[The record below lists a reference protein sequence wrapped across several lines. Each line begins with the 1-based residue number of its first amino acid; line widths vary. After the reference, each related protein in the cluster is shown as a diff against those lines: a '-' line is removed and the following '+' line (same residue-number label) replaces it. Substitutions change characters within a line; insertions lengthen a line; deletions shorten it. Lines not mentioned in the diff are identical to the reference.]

1 MLRQTL
7 NHIGVVMASKVMPLA
22 SLLVYSRFLEPA
34 EYGVVSVFF
43 AYIWILG
50 VALTLNLH
58 TGIGRYIYDK
68 RYSVNELIGTTLLSN
83 GILFGIGLSV
93 VIVASLPIAS
103 LLDLSESL
111 LPLLVVVTVGQI
123 VESLLVQILTAK
135 QKSGK
140 LFAIMTI
147 RSLSSLATTVVLL
160 SSMRS
165 DKYLAIIYSESIFSL
180 FLLGYIFIILQPDR
194 PWRFSWPVLRAYC
207 TYCIPLIPYM
217 LSLTLLSQ
225 FDRVMIDH
233 FIGKEAAGLYS
244 VGYNLGILLVMVS
257 GALLAALNPR
267 FFNDMDNK
275 NHDAVRQDAFA
286 VFVVCAFFAFA
297 LALFGPVVAALLI
310 PVKYA
315 DGFALIPLVA
325 LGGLVSVVFQVW
337 GRVIGYAKQTYLLS
351 MVAVAATILKI
362 GLNLLVIPI
371 FGAWGGVVTT
381 LLAYTF
387 MAVAVVILINQRAE
401 GLRVDVTRE
410 TLWLAAL
417 AVVVALEFYVDMRGY
432 GAWVA
437 KIAILAAVTGLGWQS
452 VYETFF
458 LARSAPPALRL
469 DVAGA
474 KSP

>member
-7 NHIGVVMASKVMPLA
+7 NHIGVVIASKVMPLA

-50 VALTLNLH
+50 IALTLNLH
-58 TGIGRYIYDK
+58 VGIGRFIYDK
-68 RYSVNELIGTTLLSN
+68 QYILNDLIGTTLLSN
-83 GILFGIGLSV
+83 GVLFGIGLSIV
-93 VIVASLPIAS
+93 LVASAPIAS
-103 LLDLSESL
+103 LLNLSESL
-111 LPLLVVVTVGQI
+111 LPLLVLVTIGQI
-123 VESLLVQILTAK
+123 VESLLVQILTAQ

-140 LFAIMTI
+140 LFAIMAI
-147 RSLSSLATTVVLL
+147 RSLSSLATTIVLL
-160 SSMRS
+160 SFMSY
-165 DKYLAIIYSESIFSL
+165 DKYLAIIYAEAIFSL
-180 FLLGYIFIILQPDR
+180 LLLGYLFTMLRQYW

-207 TYCIPLIPYM
+207 NYCIPLIPYM

-233 FIGKEAAGLYS
+233 FVGKEAAGLYS

-275 NHDAVRQDAFA
+275 NHDAACQDGFA
-286 VFVVCAFFAFA
+286 VFIVCAFCAFA
-297 LALFGPVVAALLI
+297 LALFGPSVAALVI
-310 PVKYA
+310 PAKYA

-362 GLNLLVIPI
+362 GLNLLVIPMY
-371 FGAWGGVVTT
+371 GAWGGVVTT

-387 MAVAVVILINQRAE
+387 MAVAVVIL
-401 GLRVDVTRE
+401 VTRRADQPHVHAMRE
-410 TLWLAAL
+410 IFWLGAL

-432 GAWVA
+432 GAWIA
-437 KIAILAAVTGLGWQS
+437 KIAILALVIRLGWQS
-452 VYETFF
+452 VHGTFF
-458 LARSAPPALRL
+458 LAMTARRL
-469 DVAGA
+469 DVTGA

>member
-7 NHIGVVMASKVMPLA
+7 NHIGVVIASKVMPLA

-50 VALTLNLH
+50 IALTLNLH
-58 TGIGRYIYDK
+58 VGIGRFIYDK
-68 RYSVNELIGTTLLSN
+68 QYTLNDLIGTTLLSN
-83 GILFGIGLSV
+83 GVLFGIGLSIV
-93 VIVASLPIAS
+93 LVASAPIAS
-103 LLDLSESL
+103 LLNLSESL
-111 LPLLVVVTVGQI
+111 LPLLVLVTIGQI
-123 VESLLVQILTAK
+123 VESLLVQILTAQ

-140 LFAIMTI
+140 LFAIMAI
-147 RSLSSLATTVVLL
+147 RSLSSLATTIVLL
-160 SSMRS
+160 SFMSY
-165 DKYLAIIYSESIFSL
+165 DKYLAIIYAEAIFSL
-180 FLLGYIFIILQPDR
+180 LLLGYLVTMLRQYW

-207 TYCIPLIPYM
+207 NYCIPLIPYM

-233 FIGKEAAGLYS
+233 FVGKEAAGLYS

-275 NHDAVRQDAFA
+275 NHDAACQDGFA
-286 VFVVCAFFAFA
+286 VFVVCAFCAFA
-297 LALFGPVVAALLI
+297 LALFGPSVAALVI
-310 PVKYA
+310 PAKYA

-362 GLNLLVIPI
+362 GLNLLMIPM
-371 FGAWGGVVTT
+371 FGAWGGVATT

-387 MAVAVVILINQRAE
+387 MAVAVVIL
-401 GLRVDVTRE
+401 VTRRADKPHVYAMRE
-410 TLWLAAL
+410 IFWLGALAA
-417 AVVVALEFYVDMRGY
+417 VVALEFYVDMRGY
-432 GAWVA
+432 GAWIA
-437 KIAILAAVTGLGWQS
+437 KIAILALVIRLGWQS
-452 VYETFF
+452 VHGTFF
-458 LARSAPPALRL
+458 LAMTARRL
-469 DVAGA
+469 DATGA
-474 KSP
+474 KST

>member
-7 NHIGVVMASKVMPLA
+7 NHIGVVIASKVMPLA

-34 EYGVVSVFF
+34 EYGLVSVFF

-50 VALTLNLH
+50 VAITLNIH
-58 TGIGRYIYDK
+58 TGIGRFIYDK
-68 RYSVNELIGTTLLSN
+68 HYSLNEQLGTTLLST
-83 GILFGIGLSV
+83 GILFGLGLSV
-93 VIVASLPIAS
+93 VIVASIPIAS
-103 LLDLSESL
+103 LLNLSESL
-111 LPLLVVVTVGQI
+111 LPLLVVVTVGQV
-123 VESLLVQILTAK
+123 VESLLLQILTAQ

-140 LFAIMTI
+140 LFAIMAI
-147 RSLSSLATTVVLL
+147 RSLGSLATTVVLL
-160 SSMRS
+160 LFMSS
-165 DKYLAIIYSESIFSL
+165 DKYLAIIYAETIFSL
-180 FLLGYIFIILQPDR
+180 LLLGYLLTMLRQDR
-194 PWRFSWPVLRAYC
+194 PWRFSRPLLRAYC
-207 TYCIPLIPYM
+207 SYCIPLIPYM

-286 VFVVCAFFAFA
+286 VFVVCAICAFT
-297 LALFGPVVAALLI
+297 LVLFGPSVAALVI

-315 DGFALIPLVA
+315 DGFVLIPLVA

-337 GRVIGYAKQTYLLS
+337 GRVIGYAKKTYLLS
-351 MVAVAATILKI
+351 MIAVAATILKI
-362 GLNLLVIPI
+362 GLNILVIPM

-387 MAVAVVILINQRAE
+387 MAVAVVILVNQRTE
-401 GLRVDVTRE
+401 GPRVRVMRE
-410 TLWLAAL
+410 TIWLGAL
-417 AVVVALEFYVDMRGY
+417 AVLVALEFYVDVSGY
-432 GAWVA
+432 GAWIA
-437 KIAILAAVTGLGWQS
+437 KIAILAVVIGLGWQS
-452 VYETFF
+452 VRGTFF
-458 LARSAPPALRL
+458 LALSARRL
-469 DVAGA
+469 DVTGA

>member
-7 NHIGVVMASKVMPLA
+7 NHIGVVIASKVMPLA

-50 VALTLNLH
+50 IALTLNLH
-58 TGIGRYIYDK
+58 VGIGRFIYDK
-68 RYSVNELIGTTLLSN
+68 QYTLNDLIGTTLLSN
-83 GILFGIGLSV
+83 GVLFGIGLSIV
-93 VIVASLPIAS
+93 LVASAPIAS
-103 LLDLSESL
+103 LLNLSESL
-111 LPLLVVVTVGQI
+111 LPLLVLVTIGQI
-123 VESLLVQILTAK
+123 VESLLVQILTAQ

-140 LFAIMTI
+140 LFAIMAI
-147 RSLSSLATTVVLL
+147 RSLSSLATTIVLL
-160 SSMRS
+160 SFMSY
-165 DKYLAIIYSESIFSL
+165 DKYLAIIYAEAIFSL
-180 FLLGYIFIILQPDR
+180 LLLGYLVTMLRQYW

-207 TYCIPLIPYM
+207 NYCIPLIPYM

-233 FIGKEAAGLYS
+233 FVGKEAAGLYS

-275 NHDAVRQDAFA
+275 NHDAACQDGFA
-286 VFVVCAFFAFA
+286 VFVVCAFCAFA
-297 LALFGPVVAALLI
+297 LALFGPSVAALVI
-310 PVKYA
+310 PAKYA

-362 GLNLLVIPI
+362 GLNLLMIPM
-371 FGAWGGVVTT
+371 FGAWGGVATT

-387 MAVAVVILINQRAE
+387 MAVAVVIL
-401 GLRVDVTRE
+401 VTRRADQPHVYAMRE
-410 TLWLAAL
+410 IFWLGALAA
-417 AVVVALEFYVDMRGY
+417 VVALEFYVDMRGY
-432 GAWVA
+432 GAWIA
-437 KIAILAAVTGLGWQS
+437 KIAILALVIRLGWQS
-452 VYETFF
+452 VHGTFF
-458 LARSAPPALRL
+458 LAMTARRL
-469 DVAGA
+469 DATGA
-474 KSP
+474 KST

>member
-1 MLRQTL
+1 MLRQTF
-7 NHIGVVMASKVMPLA
+7 NHIGVVIASKVMPLA

-50 VALTLNLH
+50 IALTLNLH
-58 TGIGRYIYDK
+58 VGIGRFIYDK
-68 RYSVNELIGTTLLSN
+68 QYILNDLIGTTLLSN
-83 GILFGIGLSV
+83 GVLFGIGLMIV
-93 VIVASLPIAS
+93 LVASAPIAS
-103 LLDLSESL
+103 LLNLSESL
-111 LPLLVVVTVGQI
+111 LPLLVLVTIGQI
-123 VESLLVQILTAK
+123 VESILVQIFTAQ

-140 LFAIMTI
+140 LFAIMAI
-147 RSLSSLATTVVLL
+147 RSLSSLTTTIVLL
-160 SSMRS
+160 SFMSY
-165 DKYLAIIYSESIFSL
+165 DKYLAIIYAEAIFSL
-180 FLLGYIFIILQPDR
+180 LLLGYLITILRQYW

-207 TYCIPLIPYM
+207 NYCIPLIPYM

-233 FIGKEAAGLYS
+233 FVGKEAAGLYS

-275 NHDAVRQDAFA
+275 NHDAACQDGFA
-286 VFVVCAFFAFA
+286 VFVVCAFCAFA
-297 LALFGPVVAALLI
+297 LALFGPSVAALVI
-310 PVKYA
+310 PAKYA
-315 DGFALIPLVA
+315 DGFTLIPLVA

-362 GLNLLVIPI
+362 GLNLLMIPM

-387 MAVAVVILINQRAE
+387 MAVSVVIL
-401 GLRVDVTRE
+401 VTRRADQPHVHAKRE
-410 TLWLAAL
+410 IFWLGALAA
-417 AVVVALEFYVDMRGY
+417 VVAVEFYVDMRGY
-432 GAWVA
+432 GAWIA
-437 KIAILAAVTGLGWQS
+437 KIAILALVIRLGWQS
-452 VYETFF
+452 VHGTFF
-458 LARSAPPALRL
+458 LAMTARSL
-469 DVAGA
+469 DVTGA

>member
-7 NHIGVVMASKVMPLA
+7 NHIGVVIASKVMPLA

-50 VALTLNLH
+50 IALTLNLH
-58 TGIGRYIYDK
+58 VGIGRFIYDK
-68 RYSVNELIGTTLLSN
+68 QYTLNDLIGTTLLSN
-83 GILFGIGLSV
+83 GVLFGIGLSIV
-93 VIVASLPIAS
+93 LVASAPIAS
-103 LLDLSESL
+103 LLNLSESL
-111 LPLLVVVTVGQI
+111 LPLLVLVTIGQI
-123 VESLLVQILTAK
+123 VESLLVQILTAQ

-140 LFAIMTI
+140 LFAIMAI
-147 RSLSSLATTVVLL
+147 RSLSSLATTIVLL
-160 SSMRS
+160 SFMSY
-165 DKYLAIIYSESIFSL
+165 DKYLAIIYVEAIFSL
-180 FLLGYIFIILQPDR
+180 LLLGYLVTMLRQYW

-207 TYCIPLIPYM
+207 NYCIPLIPYM

-233 FIGKEAAGLYS
+233 FVGKEAAGLYS

-275 NHDAVRQDAFA
+275 NHDAACQDGFA
-286 VFVVCAFFAFA
+286 VFVVCAFCAFA
-297 LALFGPVVAALLI
+297 LALFGPSVAALVI
-310 PVKYA
+310 PAKYA

-362 GLNLLVIPI
+362 GLNLLMIPM
-371 FGAWGGVVTT
+371 FGAWGGVATT

-387 MAVAVVILINQRAE
+387 MAVAVVIL
-401 GLRVDVTRE
+401 VTRRTDQPHVYAMRE
-410 TLWLAAL
+410 IFWLGALAA
-417 AVVVALEFYVDMRGY
+417 VVALEFYVDMRGY
-432 GAWVA
+432 GAWIA
-437 KIAILAAVTGLGWQS
+437 KIAILALVIRLGWQS
-452 VYETFF
+452 VHGTFF
-458 LARSAPPALRL
+458 LAMTARRL
-469 DVAGA
+469 DATGA
-474 KSP
+474 KST